1 MMPSSIQSALHP
13 AGIQAARID
22 YLWWLMFW
30 VCTVV
35 FVALMCALA
44 LAIVR
49 GGAGRATATT
59 DSTLTASVS
68 AALGVSVV
76 ALIGLLFAS
85 VLTGRAIG
93 SLTSPD
99 PLAIQVTGN
108 QWWWSI
114 EYLNAD
120 PSLQVTTANELHL
133 PIGRAAFITL
143 KASDVIHS
151 FWVPR
156 LHGKMDLVPG
166 RSNTI
171 WVQADSP
178 GVFRGQCA
186 EYCGAQHAHMS
197 LTVVA
202 ESSDQ
207 FEKWLSS
214 QRQDAAPPST
224 LEQSRGMQVVQQG
237 PCALCHTIRGTVAG
251 ARTAPDL
258 THFATRSTIGAGT
271 VPNARGYLAGWIANS
286 QHLKPGNRMP
296 PIALSGEDL
305 QAVVA
310 YLETLK

>member
-13 AGIQAARID
+13 AGIQAVRID

-30 VCTVV
+30 VCTAV

-44 LAIVR
+44 LAIIR
-49 GGAGRATATT
+49 GRAGRATTAT
-59 DSTLTASVS
+59 DSTLTLSVS

-93 SLTSPD
+93 SLTAAD
-99 PLAIQVTGN
+99 PLAIQITGY

-114 EYLNAD
+114 DYLNAD
-120 PSLQVTTANELHL
+120 PSLQVTTANEIHL
-133 PIGRAAFITL
+133 PVGRPVMITL
-143 KASDVIHS
+143 KSSDVIHS

-171 WVQADSP
+171 WLQADSP

-197 LTVVA
+197 LAVVA
-202 ESSDQ
+202 ETSDQ
-207 FEKWLSS
+207 FEKWLAS
-214 QRQDAAPPST
+214 QRQSAPPPST
-224 LEQSRGMQVVQQG
+224 PEQTHGRQIVEQG
-237 PCALCHTIRGTVAG
+237 PCAMCHTIRGTVAG

-258 THFATRSTIGAGT
+258 THFAARSTIGAGT
-271 VPNARGYLAGWIANS
+271 VPNARGYLAGWVANS

-296 PIALSGEDL
+296 AIGLSGEDL

>member
-1 MMPSSIQSALHP
+1 MMPSSIQSVLHP
-13 AGIQAARID
+13 AGIQAARIHV
-22 YLWWLMFW
+22 LWWLMFW
-30 VCTVV
+30 VCTAV
-35 FVALMCALA
+35 FIALMGAVA
-44 LAIVR
+44 IAIVR
-49 GGAGRATATT
+49 GAHGRSTTTT
-59 DSTLTASVS
+59 DSTLARSVS
-68 AALGVSVV
+68 TALGVSLV
-76 ALIGLLFAS
+76 ALLGLLLAS

-93 SLTSPD
+93 SLTSPN
-99 PLAIQVTGN
+99 PLTIQVTGY

-114 EYLNAD
+114 QYQDAD
-120 PSLQVTTANELHL
+120 PSLEVTTANELHL
-133 PIGRAAFITL
+133 PVGRPVMITL
-143 KASDVIHS
+143 QASDVIHS

-156 LHGKMDLVPG
+156 LHGKMDLIPG
-166 RSNTI
+166 RRNTI

-197 LTVVA
+197 LVVIA

-207 FEKWLSS
+207 FEQWLAS
-214 QRQDAAPPST
+214 QRQAAAPPST
-224 LEQSRGMQVVQQG
+224 PEQSRGLQIVEQG

-271 VPNARGYLAGWIANS
+271 VPNTRGYLAGWVANS

-305 QAVVA
+305 QAVIA
-310 YLETLK
+310 YLETLN